1 MFCPNCGKQNENNV
15 LFCAHC
21 GGKVGNT
28 SKLKSSYDK
37 NKAYVDKPNYDM
49 SKSTP
54 DVNLYAGPT
63 GTPGAGYGM
72 SGGMHAGMSGGMSG
86 GMHAGMSGGMSGYN
100 GPSMGTGMSMY
111 SYNSARIVWIVLSA
125 LSTLLV
131 AFASIMPVMSVM
143 GDNYTISY
151 CIKCGMELME
161 DLNKTTLDGF
171 GVGTILLI
179 CFLSTVIF
187 FLINLLCSLA
197 AWIYLL
203 KGKSGED
210 VTRLMTTAMTSGL
223 GHILC
228 PVIMGVIFN
237 ISAEYTIFYPS
248 VWGWIVMVIASLNLM
263 VFIRGYLGKD
273 IFGIPTVPQPMG
285 MMGNYAGVKI
295 CQMCNTEFPMG
306 NCCPRCGSYSV
317 RDK

>member
-54 DVNLYAGPT
+54 DVNLYTGPT
-63 GTPGAGYGM
+63 GTSGAGYGM

-86 GMHAGMSGGMSGYN
+86 YN
-100 GPSMGTGMSMY
+100 GAHMGMGMSMY
-111 SYNSARIVWIVLSA
+111 SYNAAKIVWIVLSA

-151 CIKCGMELME
+151 IIKRVIELM
-161 DLNKTTLDGF
+161 DALNDNKYLWRSSIDKDTIDGL
-171 GVGTILLI
+171 GVLLLI
-179 CFLSTVIF
+179 CFLATAIF